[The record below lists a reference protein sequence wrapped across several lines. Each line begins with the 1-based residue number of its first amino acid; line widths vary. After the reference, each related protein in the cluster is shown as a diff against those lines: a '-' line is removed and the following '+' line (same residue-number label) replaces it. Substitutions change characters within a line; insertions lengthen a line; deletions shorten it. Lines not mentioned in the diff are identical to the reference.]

1 MKRAHTIFSSL
12 LFLMSCGNN
21 ADTKEKTT
29 TTTGS
34 SKIPETE
41 NADAAK
47 GLKLTAKSDCFTCH
61 KLTETSIGPAY
72 AAIAAKYKIL
82 DQPAMDS
89 MVKQII
95 NGGAGR
101 WSTVPMTPHPNIPK
115 DDAQLMVHYIMSIK
129 K

>member
-1 MKRAHTIFSSL
+1 MKRGLTIFSSF

-21 ADTKEKTT
+21 DDTKEKSANTT
-29 TTTGS
+29 DHNKTS
-34 SKIPETE
+34 EKKD
-41 NADAAK
+41 ADAAK
-47 GLKLTAKSDCFTCH
+47 GLELTAKSDCFTCH

-72 AAIAAKYKIL
+72 AAIAAKYKTL

-101 WSTVPMTPHPNIPK
+101 WSTVPMIPHPNIPK
-115 DDAQLMVHYIMSIK
+115 EDAQLMVHYIMSIK
-129 K
+129 E